1 MSSSDGKK
9 KKNDE
14 RGSKEDTSL
23 YWSSLKAPIVK
34 QIACGK
40 DRTIMLLSTGELYS
54 WYVFL
59 NLAFFLS
66 HLKSKYHI
74 EWTKTLQS
82 VI

>member
-54 WYVFL
+54 WYVF
-59 NLAFFLS
+59 
-66 HLKSKYHI
+66 
-74 EWTKTLQS
+74 
-82 VI
+82 

>member
-1 MSSSDGKK
+1 MSSSDGKKK

-40 DRTIMLLSTGELYS
+40 DRTILLLSTGELYS
-54 WYVFL
+54 WYVFFL
-59 NLAFFLS
+59 NRISRSFSLI
-66 HLKSKYHI
+66 Y
-74 EWTKTLQS
+74 
-82 VI
+82 